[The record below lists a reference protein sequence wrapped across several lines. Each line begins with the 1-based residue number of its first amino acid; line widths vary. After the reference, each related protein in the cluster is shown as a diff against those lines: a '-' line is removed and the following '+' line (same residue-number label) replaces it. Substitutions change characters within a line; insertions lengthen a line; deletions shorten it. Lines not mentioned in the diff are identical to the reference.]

1 MEQITSAIIA
11 AIVGFITARLTRYTD
26 ITTKSRIDWIQRVR
40 EISIEFINSI
50 ENSQNGVISQV
61 PKTKNNKLLN
71 KLKMHLNLHKEI
83 VKTDAKTKSSE
94 LLNKL
99 KMYLNPCE
107 EIDKEIIDTANH
119 CLSDP
124 NLIDKFEEQIQA
136 YLKAEWER
144 VKYESKCKKYDD
156 YMFALKYNECRI
168 RINGNYTNESIKN
181 IGYYYKFKK
190 FTYISNII
198 FNFLFQLVA
207 LIFMGLVIVVFFIT
221 LHT

>member
-61 PKTKNNKLLN
+61 PKTKNKKFLN

-83 VKTDAKTKSSE
+83 IKTDEKTKSSE

-136 YLKAEWER
+136 
-144 VKYESKCKKYDD
+144 S
-156 YMFALKYNECRI
+156 
-168 RINGNYTNESIKN
+168 
-181 IGYYYKFKK
+181 
-190 FTYISNII
+190 
-198 FNFLFQLVA
+198 
-207 LIFMGLVIVVFFIT
+207 
-221 LHT
+221 

>member
-61 PKTKNNKLLN
+61 PKTKNK
-71 KLKMHLNLHKEI
+71 KF
-83 VKTDAKTKSSE
+83 
-94 LLNKL
+94 LNKL

-144 VKYESKCKKYDD
+144 VKYESKGKKYDD

>member
-136 YLKAEWER
+136 YLKAEWDR
-144 VKYESKCKKYDD
+144 V
-156 YMFALKYNECRI
+156 KYNECSI

>member
-71 KLKMHLNLHKEI
+71 KLKM
-83 VKTDAKTKSSE
+83 
-94 LLNKL
+94 
-99 KMYLNPCE
+99 YLNPCE

-124 NLIDKFEEQIQA
+124 NRIKEFEKQIQA

-144 VKYESKCKKYDD
+144 VKYES
-156 YMFALKYNECRI
+156 I
-168 RINGNYTNESIKN
+168 V
-181 IGYYYKFKK
+181 
-190 FTYISNII
+190 
-198 FNFLFQLVA
+198 QLN
-207 LIFMGLVIVVFFIT
+207 
-221 LHT
+221 